1 MRQDEVAYLVD
12 DDARVREGLSELLA
26 SREIEHVAF
35 GSASEYL
42 EYTRRDL
49 SACLIL
55 DLKLPDI
62 YGLDLQQQLA
72 ATNCPPIIFI
82 SGHADIPS
90 SVRAMKAG
98 AIEFLTK
105 PIDEETLIAAIRAGF
120 AKDREQR
127 QIAAELA
134 SLQERFSTLTPREQE
149 VFPLVTNGMLNKQ
162 SAAVLGVSEVTLQV
176 HRGQIMRKMRA
187 ESFADL
193 VRMAEKLHIFVP
205 PRDTI

>member
-1 MRQDEVAYLVD
+1 MKQQEVVYLVD

-26 SREIEHVAF
+26 SHEIEHVAF

-42 EYTRRDL
+42 GYSRSDL

-55 DLKLPDI
+55 DLRLPDI
-62 YGLDLQQQLA
+62 YGLDLQSKLA
-72 ATNCPPIIFI
+72 ETNCPPIIFT

-105 PIDEETLIAAIRAGF
+105 PVDEETLIAAIRAGF
-120 AKDREQR
+120 AKDRRQR
-127 QIAAELA
+127 QAAIELA

-176 HRGQIMRKMRA
+176 HRGQIMRKMKA

-193 VRMAEKLHIFVP
+193 VRMAEKLHIFRKS
-205 PRDTI
+205 RDTI

>member
-1 MRQDEVAYLVD
+1 MKQDEVAYLVD

-26 SREIEHVAF
+26 SHEIEHVAF

-42 EYTRRDL
+42 KYTRSDL

-62 YGLDLQQQLA
+62 YGLDLQLQLA
-72 ATNCPPIIFI
+72 EANSPPIIFI
-82 SGHADIPS
+82 SGYADIPS

-105 PIDEETLIAAIRAGF
+105 PVDEETLIAAIRAGF
-120 AKDREQR
+120 AKDRQQR
-127 QIAAELA
+127 QAAAELA
-134 SLQERFSTLTPREQE
+134 SLRERFSTLTPREQE
-149 VFPLVTNGMLNKQ
+149 VFPLVTGGMLNKQ

-176 HRGQIMRKMRA
+176 HRGQIMRKMKA

-193 VRMAEKLHIFVP
+193 VRMAEKLHIFRSS
-205 PRDTI
+205 RDTI

>member
-1 MRQDEVAYLVD
+1 MRQDEVVYLVD

-26 SREIEHVAF
+26 SHGIEHVVF

-42 EYTRRDL
+42 EYTRSDL

-62 YGLDLQQQLA
+62 NGLDLQRQIA
-72 ATNCPPIIFI
+72 EPNCPPIIFI

-105 PIDEETLIAAIRAGF
+105 PVDEETLIAAIQAGF
-120 AKDREQR
+120 AKDRRQR

-149 VFPLVTNGMLNKQ
+149 VFPLVTDGMLNKQ

-176 HRGQIMRKMRA
+176 HRGQIMRKMKA

-193 VRMAEKLHIFVP
+193 VRMAEKLCIFRP
-205 PRDTI
+205 SRDTI

>member
-1 MRQDEVAYLVD
+1 MKGDEVAYLVD
-12 DDARVREGLSELLA
+12 DDAPVREALSELLA
-26 SREIEHVAF
+26 SHDIEHVAF

-42 EYTRRDL
+42 QYTRSEG

-62 YGLDLQQQLA
+62 DGLALQHQLA
-72 ATNCPPIIFI
+72 ETNSPPIIFI

-105 PIDEETLIAAIRAGF
+105 PVDEETLIAAIRAGF
-120 AKDREQR
+120 AKDHQQR
-127 QIAAELA
+127 QVAAELA

-149 VFPLVTNGMLNKQ
+149 VLPLVTDGMLNKQ
-162 SAAVLGVSEVTLQV
+162 SAALLGVSEVTLQV
-176 HRGQIMRKMRA
+176 HRGQIMRKMKA

-193 VRMAEKLHIFVP
+193 VRMAEKLRIFRP
-205 PRDTI
+205 ARDTI

>member
-1 MRQDEVAYLVD
+1 MKQDEVVYLVD
-12 DDARVREGLSELLA
+12 DDTRVREGLSELLA
-26 SREIEHVAF
+26 SHEIEHVTF

-42 EYTRRDL
+42 EYTRSDL

-62 YGLDLQQQLA
+62 YGLDLQRQLA
-72 ATNCPPIIFI
+72 ETNCPPIIFI
-82 SGHADIPS
+82 SGYADIPS

-105 PIDEETLIAAIRAGF
+105 PVDEETLIAAIRAGF
-120 AKDREQR
+120 ARDRRQR

-176 HRGQIMRKMRA
+176 HRGQIMRKMKA

-193 VRMAEKLHIFVP
+193 VRMAEKLHIFMQ
-205 PRDTI
+205 PRNTI